1 MDDAEIRSSLA
12 ELADTG
18 LIHQGFVDY
27 LRDYE
32 MYFYL
37 TSYDAQII
45 PFRTV
50 RYLFRCCVVAQ
61 VETSLPTS
69 TWKKSLDE
77 INVHGS
83 DIEELEGWVWSVR
96 YADMYPGAKLVDE
109 SSDAAR
115 WTAEI
120 GIPFREVRIA
130 AAPLNIRLVFSDLE
144 ITEAEPGFAP
154 FVVPGLEDEVAS
166 SRTITPLP

>member
-12 ELADTG
+12 EPADTG
-18 LIHQGFVDY
+18 LIHQGLVDY

-83 DIEELEGWVWSVR
+83 DIEELEGWDWSVR